1 MHAPIRHTIA
11 IAALALATQASAQV
25 TIYEHDGFGGRSFT
39 TQRAVPNLDRY
50 GYNDRASSVL
60 VSSERWEVCE
70 DVAFRGRC
78 VVLRQGSY
86 PSLRA
91 MGLNDRISSVRAVG
105 RDARIDDKR
114 YAPQPVVTQ
123 DFRRRRG
130 ERLYQADVTDVRAVV
145 GPPERRCWVE
155 RQQVQQE
162 SSGANAP
169 GALIGAVIGG
179 ILGHQVGGGTGR
191 DIATAGGV
199 VAGAVIGSNV
209 GRNNGSQTV
218 GQDVQRCV
226 DQPARGGP
234 AYWDVTYIFRG
245 REHHVQMTTP
255 PGNTVTVNRQ
265 GEPRA

>member
-1 MHAPIRHTIA
+1 MHTPIRHALA

-25 TIYEHDGFGGRSFT
+25 TIYENDGFTGRSFT
-39 TQRAVPNLDRY
+39 TQRAVGNLDRY

-60 VSSERWEVCE
+60 VSSGRWEVCE
-70 DVAFRGRC
+70 DAGFSGRC

-105 RDARIDDKR
+105 RGARVDDNR
-114 YAPQPVVTQ
+114 YAPPPVVTQ
-123 DFRRRRG
+123 DFRRRRN
-130 ERLYQADVTDVRAVV
+130 ERLYQAEVIDVRAVF
-145 GPPERRCWVE
+145 GPPERRCWIE

-191 DIATAGGV
+191 DIATAGGA
-199 VAGAVIGSNV
+199 VAGAVIGSKV
-209 GRNNGSQTV
+209 GRNDGSQTV
-218 GQDVQRCV
+218 VQDVQRCV
-226 DQPARGGP
+226 DRPAQGGP
-234 AYWDVTYIFRG
+234 AYWDVIYRFRG
-245 REHHVQMTTP
+245 REHHVQLTRP
-255 PGNTVTVNRQ
+255 PGRTVTVNRQ